1 MDKTAQLQVNMAS
14 DEKYLINCSS
24 GRKSIQ
30 ETEESLYRN
39 RLNDQK
45 RIIRTGMNGIRT
57 I

>member
-14 DEKYLINCSS
+14 DEKYPFNCSS
-24 GRKSIQ
+24 GRKSIR

-39 RLNDQK
+39 RLNVQ
-45 RIIRTGMNGIRT
+45 IRMVRSGMSGIRT

>member
-14 DEKYLINCSS
+14 DEKYPFNCSS
-24 GRKSIQ
+24 GRKSIR

-39 RLNDQK
+39 RLNVHK
-45 RIIRTGMNGIRT
+45 RMVRSGMNGIRT